1 MSLDGRILII
11 PSVLIVPIIVSDS
24 GESSPPT
31 SGVVLVWLIE
41 YTLLACTDNAD
52 YAPHKEAA
60 PSHYIAFMSVVS
72 QRTTA
77 SAKWRGLRQRPSQE
91 RRFSCAAP

>member
-1 MSLDGRILII
+1 MSLDWRT
-11 PSVLIVPIIVSDS
+11 PSVPSVVIVPIIVSDS

-41 YTLLACTDNAD
+41 YTILACADNAVN
-52 YAPHKEAA
+52 APHRVAA
-60 PSHYIAFMSVVS
+60 PSHNFAFMSVVS